1 MMKDEK
7 DGMDRRG
14 FLRAGLGV
22 TATAVAA
29 GATEAVAAA
38 PESKTVKRPG
48 KLPER
53 RFGKTGHTLPILAH
67 GGSAMVDSWTF
78 AYNVPLESR
87 EKRVEMVRM
96 GYDAGIR
103 YFDTARV
110 YSESEGI
117 MGEALKD
124 VRDNIYLASKVAV
137 GRVEQVRESVETS
150 LEQLQT
156 DYVDC
161 MQIHSPVMERGGA
174 EGGMK
179 IHAEL
184 AKLRDEGMIRFIG
197 LTTHVAFEEV
207 YKMIDTGEFDQTLLA
222 LGYVRKG
229 MDTLLSNENIEWRQR
244 CVARAHEL
252 DMGIV
257 GMKVM
262 GLNLLGRSS
271 NKIVTNYDEA
281 KRAKVPG
288 AAVRWMMQDERIS
301 MLNIGISV
309 PADITDN
316 VAILTG
322 DTEFTNEDHD
332 LLADYTSHVYSSEY
346 VKAMKTV

>member
-1 MMKDEK
+1 MHDEAN
-7 DGMDRRG
+7 GIDRRG

-22 TATAVAA
+22 TAGAVAA
-29 GATEAVAAA
+29 GAARAQGAA
-38 PESKTVKRPG
+38 PESKTIKRPG
-48 KLPER
+48 SIPER
-53 RFGKTGHTLPILAH
+53 VFGKTGHTLPILGH
-67 GGSAMVDSWTF
+67 GGSAMVESWST
-78 AYNVPLESR
+78 AYMVPLESR
-87 EKRVEMVRM
+87 EKRAEMVRL
-96 GYDAGIR
+96 GYDSGIR

-117 MGEALKD
+117 MAEGLKG
-124 VRDNIYLASKVAV
+124 VRDNVYLASKCAV
-137 GRVEQVRESVETS
+137 SSPDQVRKSVETS

-161 MQIHSPVMERGGA
+161 MQIHSPAIERVGA

-207 YKMIDTGEFDQTLLA
+207 YKMIDTQAFDQVLLA

-229 MDTLLSNENIEWRQR
+229 MDTLLSNENLEWRER

-252 DMGIV
+252 DMAIV

-271 NKIVTNYDEA
+271 DKIVPKYDEA
-281 KRAKVPG
+281 ARAKVPG
-288 AAVRWMMQDERIS
+288 AAVRWMMRDERIA
-301 MLNIGISV
+301 MLNIGMSV
-309 PADITDN
+309 PADIHDN

-322 DTEFTNEDHD
+322 DTQFTNEDQA
-332 LLADYTSHVYSSEY
+332 LLADFAAQVYTSDY
-346 VKAMKTV
+346 VKALRTV